1 MPSYP
6 RRIMANMLLMSA
18 FEVGNPVEKIILMKT
33 YFFNRNCYLSLP
45 PNVVAQEQQ
54 PAGSYLWH

>member
-18 FEVGNPVEKIILMKT
+18 FEVGNPVEAFILMKT
-33 YFFNRNCYLSLP
+33 HNFARDS
-45 PNVVAQEQQ
+45 
-54 PAGSYLWH
+54 AGNWRSHGFHVYSTVIA